1 MIARRELLIAVSAG
15 LPVFAAPLA
24 ALAQQWCRVWRIGYA
39 LPVASTN
46 PPHVPAGALMNYG
59 PSRTD
64 SARQAVYHLDRI
76 LKGAKPADL
85 PIERPTKF
93 ELFVNR
99 KTAGTLGL
107 AVPQAIL
114 IQADRVIE

>member
-1 MIARRELLIAVSAG
+1 MNNRRKLIFAMGAG
-15 LPVFAAPLA
+15 ALTAPFGSF
-24 ALAQQWCRVWRIGYA
+24 AQQQGRVWRIGYA

-46 PPHVPAGALMNYG
+46 PPYVPAGALMNYG

-64 SARQAVYHLDRI
+64 SARQAVYYLDRI